1 MGSAAL
7 KAARPA
13 FRPRRRL
20 LTARLHETLTAY
32 VFLAPYLFSLVVFF
46 VYAFVRTFYFSFTD
60 YNLFDPPSWVGL
72 RNYVALLT
80 EPRFLTALR
89 NSITFSVVVT
99 TAQTVFALALA
110 LALNQKLRGITFF
123 RAAYYM
129 PSVASSVV
137 ITLIFIWLY
146 QRTGVINYLL
156 TMAKVYR
163 PLILTFL
170 AWTAVFQALLVWLE
184 RRRRLPAAPLEPSLL
199 VTAMMLAVA
208 CTAVLRLAG
217 VVAPVE
223 GVQPVAIPWLNTR
236 RRWPEWGP
244 ISAPIPLE
252 AIMLLN
258 TWTTAPTF
266 MLLYL
271 AGLQDIPRELYEA
284 AAVDG
289 ASAWQ
294 QFRHV
299 TLPQLRHVTFL
310 VVTLGLIGTLQ
321 MFDQVAVIGDQAPLE
336 SVITLAYYVYN
347 NVFPGGA
354 TPRVGMAAAAAV
366 TLAVLTLIVVLIQ
379 RKVVER

>member
-1 MGSAAL
+1 MKEGRTPGLRRPMLSERVQEAVAAYL
-7 KAARPA
+7 
-13 FRPRRRL
+13 
-20 LTARLHETLTAY
+20 
-32 VFLAPYLFSLVVFF
+32 FLAPFLFSLVVFF
-46 VYAFVRTFYFSFTD
+46 AYAFARTLYFSFTQYD
-60 YNLFDPPSWVGL
+60 LFSAPTWVGL

-80 EPRFLTALR
+80 EPRFLTALQ
-89 NSITFSVVVT
+89 NSITFAVVVT
-99 TAQTVFALALA
+99 AAQTAFALMLA
-110 LALNQKLRGITFF
+110 LALNQKLRGITYF
-123 RAAYYM
+123 RAAYYV

-146 QRTGVINYLL
+146 QRAGAINYLL
-156 TMAKVYR
+156 TVALVYR
-163 PLILTFL
+163 RVLVGWGVGTVVL
-170 AWTAVFQALLVWLE
+170 QSALVLYE
-184 RRRRLPAAPLEPSLL
+184 RGRGRPASPLEPSLL
-199 VTAMMLAVA
+199 VTAMLLAGAASAALWV
-208 CTAVLRLAG
+208 AG
-217 VVAPVE
+217 VVTPVE

-236 RRWPEWGP
+236 RRWPDGP

-271 AGLQDIPRELYEA
+271 AGLQEIPRELYEA
-284 AAVDG
+284 ASVDG

-294 QFRHV
+294 QLRHI

-336 SVITLAYYVYN
+336 SVITLAYYVYS

-354 TPRVGMAAAAAV
+354 VP
-366 TLAVLTLIVVLIQ
+366 
-379 RKVVER
+379 

>member
-1 MGSAAL
+1 MKEARTPGLRRPMLSDRVQEAVAAYL
-7 KAARPA
+7 
-13 FRPRRRL
+13 
-20 LTARLHETLTAY
+20 
-32 VFLAPYLFSLVVFF
+32 FLAPYLFSLVVFF
-46 VYAFVRTFYFSFTD
+46 AYAFVRTLYFSFTQYD
-60 YNLFDPPSWVGL
+60 LFNPPTWVGL

-80 EPRFLTALR
+80 EPRFLTALQ

-99 TAQTVFALALA
+99 AAQTAFALMLA
-110 LALNQKLRGITFF
+110 LVLNQKLRGITFF

-146 QRTGVINYLL
+146 QRAGAINYLL
-156 TMAKVYR
+156 TMALVYR
-163 PLILTFL
+163 RVLLVFL
-170 AWTAVFQALLVWLE
+170 AGTAVLQVAMVLYE
-184 RRRRLPAAPLEPSLL
+184 RRRGQPASPLEPSLL
-199 VTAMMLAVA
+199 VTAMLLAGA
-208 CTAVLRLAG
+208 ATAALWVAG
-217 VVAPVE
+217 VVTPVE
-223 GVQPVAIPWLNTR
+223 GVQPVSIPWLNTR
-236 RRWPEWGP
+236 RRWPDGP

-271 AGLQDIPRELYEA
+271 AGLQEIPRELYEA
-284 AAVDG
+284 ASVDG
-289 ASAWQ
+289 ASPWQ
-294 QFRHV
+294 QFRHI

-336 SVITLAYYVYN
+336 SVITLAYYVYS

-354 TPRVGMAAAAAV
+354 VPRVGQAAAAAM
-366 TLAVLTLIVVLIQ
+366 TLAVLTLVVVLIQ

>member
-1 MGSAAL
+1 MKEARTPGLRRPMLSDRVQEAVAAYL
-7 KAARPA
+7 
-13 FRPRRRL
+13 
-20 LTARLHETLTAY
+20 
-32 VFLAPYLFSLVVFF
+32 FLAPYLFSLVVFF
-46 VYAFVRTFYFSFTD
+46 AYAFVRTLYFSFTQYD
-60 YNLFDPPSWVGL
+60 LFNPPTWVGL

-80 EPRFLTALR
+80 EPRFLTALQ

-99 TAQTVFALALA
+99 AAQTAFALMLA

-146 QRTGVINYLL
+146 QRAGAINYLL
-156 TMAKVYR
+156 TMALVYR
-163 PLILTFL
+163 RVLLVFL
-170 AWTAVFQALLVWLE
+170 AGTAVLQVAMVLYE
-184 RRRRLPAAPLEPSLL
+184 RRRGQPASPLEPSLL
-199 VTAMMLAVA
+199 VTAMLLAGA
-208 CTAVLRLAG
+208 ATAALWVAG
-217 VVAPVE
+217 VVTPVE
-223 GVQPVAIPWLNTR
+223 GVQPVSIPWLNTR
-236 RRWPEWGP
+236 RRWPDGP

-271 AGLQDIPRELYEA
+271 AGLQEIPRELYEA
-284 AAVDG
+284 ASVDG
-289 ASAWQ
+289 ASPWQ
-294 QFRHV
+294 QFRHI

-336 SVITLAYYVYN
+336 SVITLAYYVYS

-354 TPRVGMAAAAAV
+354 VPRVGQAAAAAM
-366 TLAVLTLIVVLIQ
+366 TLAVLTLVVVLIQ

>member
-1 MGSAAL
+1 MKEGRTPGLRRPMLSERVQEAVAAYL
-7 KAARPA
+7 
-13 FRPRRRL
+13 
-20 LTARLHETLTAY
+20 
-32 VFLAPYLFSLVVFF
+32 FLAPFLFSLVVFF
-46 VYAFVRTFYFSFTD
+46 AYAFARTLYFSFTQYD
-60 YNLFDPPSWVGL
+60 LFSAPTWVGL

-80 EPRFLTALR
+80 EPRFLTALQ
-89 NSITFSVVVT
+89 NSITFAVVVT
-99 TAQTVFALALA
+99 AAQTVFALMLA

-146 QRTGVINYLL
+146 QRAGAINYLL
-156 TMAKVYR
+156 TVAMVYR
-163 PLILTFL
+163 RVLV
-170 AWTAVFQALLVWLE
+170 AWVVGTVVLQSALVLYE
-184 RRRRLPAAPLEPSLL
+184 RGRGRPASPLEPSLL
-199 VTAMMLAVA
+199 VTAMLLAGAASAALWV
-208 CTAVLRLAG
+208 AG
-217 VVAPVE
+217 VVTPVE

-236 RRWPEWGP
+236 RRWPGGP
-244 ISAPIPLE
+244 VSAPIPLE

-271 AGLQDIPRELYEA
+271 AGLQEIPRELYEA
-284 AAVDG
+284 ASVDG

-294 QFRHV
+294 QFRHI

-336 SVITLAYYVYN
+336 SVITLAYYVYS

-354 TPRVGMAAAAAV
+354 VPRVGQAAAAAM
-366 TLAVLTLIVVLIQ
+366 TLALLTLVVVLIQ

>member
-1 MGSAAL
+1 MKEARTPGLRRPMLSDRVQEAVAAYL
-7 KAARPA
+7 
-13 FRPRRRL
+13 
-20 LTARLHETLTAY
+20 
-32 VFLAPYLFSLVVFF
+32 FLAPYLFSLVVFF
-46 VYAFVRTFYFSFTD
+46 AYAFVRTLYFSFTQYD
-60 YNLFDPPSWVGL
+60 LFNPPTWVGL

-80 EPRFLTALR
+80 EPRFLTALQ

-99 TAQTVFALALA
+99 AAQTTFALMLA
-110 LALNQKLRGITFF
+110 LVLNQKLRGITFF

-146 QRTGVINYLL
+146 QRAGAINYLL
-156 TMAKVYR
+156 TMALVYR
-163 PLILTFL
+163 RVLLVFL
-170 AWTAVFQALLVWLE
+170 AGTAVLQVAMVLYE
-184 RRRRLPAAPLEPSLL
+184 RRRGQPASPLEPSLL
-199 VTAMMLAVA
+199 VTAMLLAGA
-208 CTAVLRLAG
+208 ATAALWVAG
-217 VVAPVE
+217 VVTPVE
-223 GVQPVAIPWLNTR
+223 GVQPVSIPWLNTR
-236 RRWPEWGP
+236 RRWPDGP

-271 AGLQDIPRELYEA
+271 AGLQEIPRELYEA
-284 AAVDG
+284 ASVDG
-289 ASAWQ
+289 ASPWQ
-294 QFRHV
+294 QFRHI

-336 SVITLAYYVYN
+336 SVITLAYYVYS

-354 TPRVGMAAAAAV
+354 VPRVGQAAAAAM
-366 TLAVLTLIVVLIQ
+366 TLAVLTLVVVLIQ

>member
-1 MGSAAL
+1 MKEGRTPGLRRPMLSERVQEAVAAYL
-7 KAARPA
+7 
-13 FRPRRRL
+13 
-20 LTARLHETLTAY
+20 
-32 VFLAPYLFSLVVFF
+32 FLAPFLFSLVVFF
-46 VYAFVRTFYFSFTD
+46 AYAFARTLYFSFTQYD
-60 YNLFDPPSWVGL
+60 LFSAPTWVGL

-80 EPRFLTALR
+80 EPRFLTALQ
-89 NSITFSVVVT
+89 NSITFAVVVT
-99 TAQTVFALALA
+99 AAQTVFALMLA

-146 QRTGVINYLL
+146 QRAGAINYLL
-156 TMAKVYR
+156 TVALVYR
-163 PLILTFL
+163 RVLV
-170 AWTAVFQALLVWLE
+170 AWVVGTVVLQSALVLYE
-184 RRRRLPAAPLEPSLL
+184 RGRGRPASPLEPSLL
-199 VTAMMLAVA
+199 VTAMLLAGAASAALWV
-208 CTAVLRLAG
+208 AG
-217 VVAPVE
+217 VVTPVE

-236 RRWPEWGP
+236 RRWPGGP
-244 ISAPIPLE
+244 VSAPIPLE

-271 AGLQDIPRELYEA
+271 AGLQEIPRELYEA
-284 AAVDG
+284 ASVDG

-294 QFRHV
+294 QFRHI

-336 SVITLAYYVYN
+336 SVITLAYYVYS

-354 TPRVGMAAAAAV
+354 VPRVGQAAAAAM
-366 TLAVLTLIVVLIQ
+366 TLALLTLVVVLIQ